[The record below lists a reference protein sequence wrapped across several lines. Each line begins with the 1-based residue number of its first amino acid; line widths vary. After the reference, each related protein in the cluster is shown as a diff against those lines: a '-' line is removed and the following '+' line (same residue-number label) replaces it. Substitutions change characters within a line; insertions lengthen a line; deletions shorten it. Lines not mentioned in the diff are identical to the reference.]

1 MYFFKKR
8 LVEDSS
14 KKEVDL
20 AIVNKETKW
29 WKPLLLM
36 GPTLILILLFTII
49 PFLAAA
55 TDAFQTTP
63 DRNDPLKRVASFE
76 QFSFLFRDPAF
87 HKALSNSLLYAFISV
102 PLTMFIAI
110 IISAALSN
118 LLRKTLKGFFQTLF
132 FLPYITS
139 AVAIGLAFAY
149 LFDADTGL
157 LNKILGQRVPW
168 LTEPEGN
175 SALKAMLIYGVWR
188 GIAFNV
194 LIYTSAM
201 LSVDR
206 KLYKSASIDG
216 AGPIK
221 QFFAITLP
229 SISRTTTFLLTIGV
243 IGAIKVFPLALFKN
257 NPQDA
262 LDNGGSTLLIYIYA
276 KLQVSHNYML
286 AGAASLM
293 ILVVSILFSF
303 SVRKGLSLTIN
314 LVNMWKEKN
323 VENKIKA
330 SRKVF

>member
-1 MYFFKKR
+1 
-8 LVEDSS
+8 
-14 KKEVDL
+14 
-20 AIVNKETKW
+20 
-29 WKPLLLM
+29 M

-157 LNKILGQRVPW
+157 LNKILGQRVP
-168 LTEPEGN
+168 
-175 SALKAMLIYGVWR
+175 
-188 GIAFNV
+188 
-194 LIYTSAM
+194 
-201 LSVDR
+201 
-206 KLYKSASIDG
+206 
-216 AGPIK
+216 
-221 QFFAITLP
+221 
-229 SISRTTTFLLTIGV
+229 
-243 IGAIKVFPLALFKN
+243 
-257 NPQDA
+257 
-262 LDNGGSTLLIYIYA
+262 
-276 KLQVSHNYML
+276 
-286 AGAASLM
+286 
-293 ILVVSILFSF
+293 
-303 SVRKGLSLTIN
+303 
-314 LVNMWKEKN
+314 
-323 VENKIKA
+323 
-330 SRKVF
+330 